1 MISRIWG
8 RWDGRRG
15 RGRAWASVGGS
26 GRKLAAEMLVVVVA
40 AGLIQGTGVDRPAS
54 AVPSINSGAARCT
67 WVTDAHLSD
76 AERVRRLED
85 KATKAQLASLMYLQT
100 GKVFGSL
107 TPAIPS
113 LCLPAIVNMSARIGP
128 RTIGPKW
135 KDTTE
140 LPAPINLG
148 ASFDQSLAKQ
158 FGEVIGDESRE
169 QGVGFPM
176 APMINISRTSD
187 FGRTFEAEGE
197 DPYLMASVAVPE
209 VDGIQSTGDGAIVD
223 HCCVYNQADFRSLI
237 NGDDSVVSQQAL
249 REVYLP
255 AWEAVVAQSAPA
267 GIMTSY
273 NSINGTPSSEDVSLL
288 RNILRYGWGFHGFYR
303 TDDVTGQLDQAQMV
317 AATITLAHGGVNYT
331 PSWLVAHLSKAA
343 LERLATPYLLECF
356 RFGLIQH
363 PRRGQPGDLTPAEQ
377 QAGAAVALRTSEE
390 GTVLLRNT
398 GVLPLARKGRVA
410 LIGSDGGT
418 PLWAGQGSGYVS
430 PPKTAVDAEQ
440 GLRLAL
446 GSRLDWVR
454 VSQGPPST
462 QTKPYAG
469 TDPTTADIARA
480 VAAARSSKVAIVVA
494 SEWASEWWD
503 QDTLALPS
511 SENALID
518 AVARANPRTIVV
530 VDAGQAVLMPWRHRV
545 AAIVDTWYPGEQ
557 AGNALAAVLT
567 GKVNP
572 SGKLP
577 ITMPTSDDAQ
587 PVHTGT
593 AEFDP
598 TKPGRVDYSEG
609 VDVGYRWYAAH
620 HVTPAFPFGF
630 GLSYSRFS
638 FSHIRATTDRSDET
652 TVTCRIAN
660 TSARAGAE
668 VAQLYLSQPGV
679 AGEPPIELR
688 GFDRVTIP
696 AHSTITATIEL
707 TPGDLAHWAGGT
719 SGTWAIRSGNVVM
732 HVGDSSE
739 HLPLSIRVYLH
750 ARRHLNGLTSSWV
763 KR

>member
-1 MISRIWG
+1 LLI
-8 RWDGRRG
+8 
-15 RGRAWASVGGS
+15 VF
-26 GRKLAAEMLVVVVA
+26 LVP
-40 AGLIQGTGVDRPAS
+40 GLLQAPGVDRPAS
-54 AVPSINSGAARCT
+54 TPAASATSSGGRCPWITDTHLSGAQ
-67 WVTDAHLSD
+67 
-76 AERVRRLED
+76 RVRQLES

-100 GKVFGSL
+100 GKVFGSF

-128 RTIGPKW
+128 RTIGPRW

-148 ASFDQSLAKQ
+148 ASFDESLARQ
-158 FGEVIGDESRE
+158 FGVIIGDESRE

-223 HCCVYNQADFRSLI
+223 HCCVYNQADFRSVI
-237 NGDDSVVSQQAL
+237 NGDDSIVSQLAL

-255 AWEAVVAQSAPA
+255 AWEAVVEQSAPA

-273 NSINGTPSSEDVSLL
+273 NSINGVPSSEDVSLL
-288 RNILRYGWGFHGFYR
+288 RDTLRWGWGFRGFYR
-303 TDDVTGQLDQAQMV
+303 TDDVTGQLNQALMV
-317 AATITLAHGGVNYT
+317 AATITLSHGDVNYK
-331 PSWLVAHLSKAA
+331 PSWLVSHLSKST

-363 PRRGQPGDLTPAEQ
+363 PLHGQPGDLTTAEQ
-377 QAGAAVALRTSEE
+377 QAGAAVALRASEE

-398 GVLPLARKGRVA
+398 GVLPLARHGRVA

-440 GLRLAL
+440 GLRRAL
-446 GSRLDWVR
+446 GSRLDWVP

-462 QTKPYAG
+462 QTQPYAG

-480 VAAARSSKVAIVVA
+480 VAAARSSNVAIVVA

-503 QDTLALPS
+503 QNTLALPS

-518 AVARANPRTIVV
+518 AVARANPHTVV
-530 VDAGQAVLMPWRHRV
+530 VIDAGQAILMPWRHRV

-567 GKVNP
+567 GRVNP

-587 PVHTGT
+587 PVHVGT
-593 AEFDP
+593 PEFDP
-598 TKPGRVDYSEG
+598 PTPGRVDYSEG

-638 FSHIRATTDRSDET
+638 FSRIRATTSRSDEA
-652 TVTCRIAN
+652 TVTCRVTN
-660 TSARAGAE
+660 SSGRAGVE

-688 GFDRVTIP
+688 GFDRIRIP
-696 AHSTITATIEL
+696 ARSTVTATIDL
-707 TPGDLAHWAGGT
+707 TPGDLAHWTGGT
-719 SGTWAIRSGNVVM
+719 SGTWAIRSGNVVL

-739 HLPLSIRVYLH
+739 HLPLSVRVYLR
-750 ARRHLNGLTSSWV
+750 ARRHLDGLTSSWV
-763 KR
+763 GR